1 MYNIKK
7 FLVITVIVSCGITE
21 IVLAKVR
28 PIGSQREFEHH
39 VANPGI
45 CVALFYEAGDKRDSD
60 IQEKNKQL
68 QRMIE
73 DVSAQQ
79 LYDNADVVF
88 IKINSARK
96 EFKTLLNQYDITKV
110 PCFMFFCNGKHIKN
124 DHDESCVLHGFITR
138 EQLESMI
145 NSYFGQE
152 IKRLNEV
159 KTARQKRII
168 DEEKSSWL
176 PYFYP
181 RDIFVRDYDPAQR
194 LME

>member
-1 MYNIKK
+1 MDSIKK
-7 FLVITVIVSCGITE
+7 ALIISIVVGFGISE

-28 PIGSQREFEHH
+28 SIGSQREFEHH
-39 VANPGI
+39 VANQGI
-45 CVALFYEAGDKRDSD
+45 CVVLFYDGGDKKDSD
-60 IQEKNKQL
+60 MREKNKQL
-68 QRMIE
+68 QRMLE

-96 EFKTLLNQYDITKV
+96 EFKIILDQYGITKV
-110 PCFMFFCNGKHIKN
+110 PCFMLFCDGKHIKN
-124 DHDESCVLHGFITR
+124 EQNESCLLHGFITR
-138 EQLESMI
+138 EQLESMLD
-145 NSYFGQE
+145 SYCGQE
-152 IKRLNEV
+152 IKRLNDA
-159 KTARQKRII
+159 KLARQKKVI